1 MRIPNKFYLAL
12 SALTTA
18 KLVTSTP
25 VTQLPLKL
33 DFDSDLPS
41 HKPAHPRL
49 LDPALI
55 QALTA
60 PDADIGFDVV
70 GLLKELD
77 PSIAEELDEPRFIW
91 VFDGSE
97 DQDGNGVEG
106 EGGRWMTEGDKVV
119 LRRQGKKFVD
129 LTGRE
134 GRWSGDKSGSGSEE
148 ELKSKNQT
156 WPSISH
162 QPLVRSIFPHM
173 TTHSMYD
180 ALKTFS
186 GFYSRYYR
194 SEDGRKSQE
203 WLFREILKI
212 VANAPDGM
220 LLSVETIPHAYLQSS
235 LIARFSP
242 AQPRLPPS
250 TPQQPRNTSE
260 IPHAHP
266 HTVVV
271 GAHQDSA
278 NYLFPLLPAPG
289 ADDDGSGSITIL
301 EAFRGLVEMGFKPKD
316 KVVEFHWYAAEE
328 AGLLG
333 SLDVVDVM
341 VGRNV
346 TVDAM
351 LEFDMTAF
359 VKQGSNATINV
370 ISTEADP
377 SLSDWIINVAEE
389 YCDIPVK
396 RSELFKGAGS
406 DYMSF
411 SRAGFPAAFATEADP
426 MAGLFD
432 PFVHTVADRMD
443 LSTGEFSF
451 EHMLQFAKLTVGF
464 VVEQAGWN
472 ED

>member
-1 MRIPNKFYLAL
+1 MTDQRFCFR
-12 SALTTA
+12 TTCG
-18 KLVTSTP
+18 
-25 VTQLPLKL
+25 Q
-33 DFDSDLPS
+33 
-41 HKPAHPRL
+41 
-49 LDPALI
+49 
-55 QALTA
+55 
-60 PDADIGFDVV
+60 
-70 GLLKELD
+70 
-77 PSIAEELDEPRFIW
+77 
-91 VFDGSE
+91 
-97 DQDGNGVEG
+97 
-106 EGGRWMTEGDKVV
+106 
-119 LRRQGKKFVD
+119 
-129 LTGRE
+129 
-134 GRWSGDKSGSGSEE
+134 
-148 ELKSKNQT
+148 
-156 WPSISH
+156 
-162 QPLVRSIFPHM
+162 
-173 TTHSMYD
+173 
-180 ALKTFS
+180 
-186 GFYSRYYR
+186 
-194 SEDGRKSQE
+194 
-203 WLFREILKI
+203 I

-250 TPQQPRNTSE
+250 TPQQPRNTST
-260 IPHAHP
+260 IPHAYP

-351 LEFDMTAF
+351 LEFVSNTPENLTLELSVNQLGRTYTCRFSLQDMTAF

-377 SLSDWIINVAEE
+377 SLSDWIIEVAEE

-396 RSELFKGAGS
+396 RSELFKGAG
-406 DYMSF
+406 
-411 SRAGFPAAFATEADP
+411 E
-426 MAGLFD
+426 
-432 PFVHTVADRMD
+432 
-443 LSTGEFSF
+443 
-451 EHMLQFAKLTVGF
+451 
-464 VVEQAGWN
+464 
-472 ED
+472 